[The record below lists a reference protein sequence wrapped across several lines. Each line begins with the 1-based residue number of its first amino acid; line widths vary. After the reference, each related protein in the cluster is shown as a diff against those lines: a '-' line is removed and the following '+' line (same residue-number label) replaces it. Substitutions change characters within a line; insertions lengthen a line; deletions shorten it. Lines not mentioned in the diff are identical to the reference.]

1 MRQDKIIDAF
11 DYLGSVIEEFLLLSE
26 DEQIIKYP
34 ELSTAVRDS
43 QKQNIWFVNSFIVN
57 SLKGIRLWLDK
68 KTLSDWCSQNNIRCA
83 KTPKKVGLVM
93 AGNIPLVG
101 FHDLLSVLITGNK
114 AIVKL
119 SSKDIV
125 LLPVLTSYLT
135 KKCYELSKNILFVQ
149 EIKDDIDALIAT
161 GSSNTMRYFSYRYE
175 KVPSILR
182 GTRNSIAVMTG
193 KETSKQIDE
202 LSKDICL
209 YFGMGCRSVA
219 KVYVPDEKVIPRL
232 QNSLSKFSW
241 MNQHKDWSDNLRFQ
255 KAVML
260 TRGQSF
266 VDCGPV
272 VLLQESKLNSPMSVI
287 HFEKYDSIDLL
298 KRSLK
303 ALEPMVQCVV
313 GDTMVDHEWVPFGR
327 SQYPDINDFADR
339 VNTLEFLESI

>member
-1 MRQDKIIDAF
+1 MKQEKIIDAF
-11 DYLGSVIEEFLLLSE
+11 DYLGLIIEEFLLMSE
-26 DEQIIKYP
+26 DEQIIKFP

-43 QKQNIWFVNSFIVN
+43 QKQNIWFVSPFVTN

-68 KTLSDWCSQNNIRCA
+68 NTLTQWCKENHIKCA
-83 KTPKKVGLVM
+83 KKPLKVGLVM

-101 FHDLLSVLITGNK
+101 FHDFLSVLLSGHT
-114 AIVKL
+114 AVVKL
-119 SSKDIV
+119 SSKDTI
-125 LLPVLTSYLT
+125 LLPVLASYLT
-135 KKCYELSKNILFVQ
+135 KKCPDLSKNIAFVP
-149 EIKDDIDALIAT
+149 EIKDDIQALIAT

-175 KVPSILR
+175 KIPSILR
-182 GTRNSIAVMTG
+182 GSRNSIAIMTG
-193 KETSKQIDE
+193 KETAHQIDE

-219 KVYVPDEKVIPRL
+219 KVYVPDEKIIPRL

-241 MNQHKDWSDNLRFQ
+241 MTEHKDWSENLRFQ

-260 TRGQSF
+260 TRGQTYI
-266 VDCGPV
+266 DCGPV
-272 VLLQESKLNSPMSVI
+272 VMLQESKLSSPMSII
-287 HFEKYDSIDLL
+287 HFEKYDSIEHV

-313 GDTMVDHEWVPFGR
+313 GDNKMDESWVPFGK

-339 VNTLEFLESI
+339 INTLEFLERI